1 MAGTTCSHILGPCD
15 LTLELGWQHVD
26 GSLLATVAVP
36 HSQTLD
42 YLDDFL
48 TLTFCAFEPG
58 VSDRY
63 NLWPLFKANV
73 FESLKNV

>member
-1 MAGTTCSHILGPCD
+1 
-15 LTLELGWQHVD
+15 VD